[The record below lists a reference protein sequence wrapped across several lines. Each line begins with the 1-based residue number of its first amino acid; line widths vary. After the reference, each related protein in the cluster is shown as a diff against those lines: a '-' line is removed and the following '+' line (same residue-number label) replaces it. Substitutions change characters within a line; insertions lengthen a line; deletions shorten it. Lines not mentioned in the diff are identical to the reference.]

1 MNKLDR
7 PGASFR
13 SSLLSLLT
21 HKLHANPLAIT
32 LPLASI
38 NPENYSRAEPGIE
51 GLVDIVKWELWRW
64 TDDESHTCHPL
75 PLVKDASEFAEI
87 FPSDHPIIP
96 HLVPARMALLEN
108 LAMFSEDLMDR
119 LLGSVSS
126 DPYSYLQ
133 VHPTEIIPHL
143 RKATIE
149 NQVLPV
155 LCGSA
160 IKSIGTELVMDYVG
174 HLLASP
180 LDVRLQVD
188 SPDSSVRLLAWKVA
202 WDKRKG
208 WMTFIR
214 VYSGESM
221 TDHGAPF

>member
-21 HKLHANPLAIT
+21 HKLHANPLPIT
-32 LPLASI
+32 LPLASVK
-38 NPENYSRAEPGIE
+38 PENYARAEPGIE
-51 GLVDIVKWELWRW
+51 GLVDLVKWELWKW
-64 TDDESHTCHPL
+64 SEDGSHTRHPL
-75 PLVKDASEFAEI
+75 PLVKDTLGFAEI
-87 FPSDHPIIP
+87 FSSDHPIIP
-96 HLVPARMALLEN
+96 HLVPARTALLEN
-108 LAMFSEDLMDR
+108 LAMFSEDFMDR
-119 LLGSVSS
+119 MLGFPP

-133 VHPTEIIPHL
+133 IHPTEILPHL

-149 NQVLPV
+149 DQVLPV

-180 LDVRLQVD
+180 LDVRLHVE
-188 SPDSSVRLLAWKVA
+188 SPDAPVRLLAWKVT

-208 WMTFIR
+208 WMTFVR
-214 VYSGESM
+214 VYSGESV
-221 TDHGAPF
+221 TNYETAF